1 MMCRHRTRRSRPR
14 LTASALAWAWA
25 VACVATSLPLGA
37 QDGGGDAMAKAKF
50 ATTLARFVTWPA
62 APSSGAMRLCV
73 LHQSPAIAA
82 AFAAYDGGT
91 VLGRKL
97 EVVSNP
103 APSSTGCDLLFVDS
117 SLQRGALRGVDAA
130 GEPPTLTVGAVDGFI
145 SRGGMVEI
153 VNVNDTLRFDVNLPA
168 LRRAGLSLNSQALK
182 LARQVR
188 E

>member
-1 MMCRHRTRRSRPR
+1 MGRDRLRRTRRSRPR
-14 LTASALAWAWA
+14 LAANALAWAI
-25 VACVATSLPLGA
+25 ACVAIALPSRA
-37 QDGGGDAMAKAKF
+37 QDGAGDAMAKAKF

-82 AFAAYDGGT
+82 AFAAYEGGT

-103 APSSTGCDLLFVDS
+103 TPSSTGCDMLFVDS
-117 SLQRGALRGVDAA
+117 SLQRAAPRGADAA
-130 GEPPTLTVGAVDGFI
+130 GEPSTLTVGAVDGFI

>member
-1 MMCRHRTRRSRPR
+1 MMRRHETRRSRPWR
-14 LTASALAWAWA
+14 AAVALACVIAWVA
-25 VACVATSLPLGA
+25 VALPSRARDGA
-37 QDGGGDAMAKAKF
+37 GDAVAKAKF
-50 ATTLARFVTWPA
+50 ATTLARFVVWPA
-62 APSSGAMRLCV
+62 ASGGDVMHLCV

-82 AFAAYDGGT
+82 AFAAYAGST

-103 APSSTGCDLLFVDS
+103 APSSTSCDLLFVDS
-117 SLQRGALRGVDAA
+117 SLQRGTLRGVETA
-130 GEPPTLTVGAVDGFI
+130 GLAPTLTVGAVDGFI